1 MESLMLSRQPGNST
15 ETQVLQVEEPILTS
29 TTNRDVLRSECSSNN
44 VTGPG
49 LKIPSNIGSN
59 SIRDYAAEDRMLMR
73 FNDVNDSELPRL
85 FEVIIR
91 WNPDDRN
98 WIVTVST
105 SLTTIG
111 TATSNGS
118 MVTERELM
126 ELVKKAAD
134 NNRNLS
140 SPKTSY
146 PGTKSW

>member
-1 MESLMLSRQPGNST
+1 
-15 ETQVLQVEEPILTS
+15 
-29 TTNRDVLRSECSSNN
+29 
-44 VTGPG
+44 
-49 LKIPSNIGSN
+49 
-59 SIRDYAAEDRMLMR
+59 MR